1 MAWIVVGKDE
11 FPRRAI
17 LIDPDPNWMV
27 DTGPY
32 VQLLRPPWVYV
43 LFPFI
48 IWMHYCRMH
57 MSRRHQLQL
66 HHQLHRLDARA
77 VMDILKFLASLFPL
91 FLRLCPCC
99 GGGGGRGGDSGKV
112 KDNPMTAAA
121 ASIQRG
127 AGHQAAAWAGQ
138 SSC

>member
-1 MAWIVVGKDE
+1 MVGKDE

-17 LIDPDPNWMV
+17 LIDPDPNRMV

-43 LFPFI
+43 LFSFI
-48 IWMHYCRMH
+48 IWMHFCRMH
-57 MSRRHQLQL
+57 MTSSAAI
-66 HHQLHRLDARA
+66 DARA

-91 FLRLCPCC
+91 FSRLCPCC
-99 GGGGGRGGDSGKV
+99 GGGDGRGGDSGKV
-112 KDNPMTAAA
+112 KENPMTAAA